1 MTDPVSYNDLAGG
14 SYFYKNGDNYV
25 KITTNA
31 GTKTYQPYQAGDPA
45 ADKESWSYSDIKA
58 LTDAGNKVYYK
69 NGQNYREVTPGVT
82 QIPNYGEAADSS
94 WTYSSL
100 SGDTAYYY
108 KHTDGKYYP
117 VTAVKGTKT
126 VYTAVDGK
134 TEWSYN
140 DVKNADTTYYYK
152 YNGSYYEVTAGTSN
166 WGATNYYD
174 LRFYANRDRYLTS
187 DGSTT
192 TTQNNARNKN
202 NTATL
207 YTGTLYTGAPAD
219 CYYASYTV
227 PGQYRSTT
235 YYLSDTGTTTTQPT
249 DAVAVDTELFAGTL
263 YVQTGAT
270 SQYYAQY
277 TGSKGT
283 TYYLTN
289 SSPVTAQPI
298 DVTDVDALLYTGKL
312 YKEIIPY
319 SASVTIDHETK
330 YLAADGTLVAEK
342 PELTDADTPFWTCD
356 KLYQQESKLE
366 MMQRAVNDFIDAVA
380 GDPAAVNFEQGT
392 AHKISIV
399 KFASDKSD
407 NIGNDLT
414 RDKYNCSQIVTALTP
429 VTGAQADV
437 QTLKTAVAGLTAA
450 GATRV
455 DYGMERAVAALDGS
469 GDGHK
474 AIIVVTDGVPTT
486 QSTFSNTVANDAI
499 GYAAQLKANGN
510 TSVFM
515 IGMLDSVTTQMNNFM
530 NAVSSNY
537 PNAKK
542 ANSANN
548 WQSSMGSKLTQDVI
562 YCENNPANLTLDGLF
577 YRVRKFIATTATPAD
592 TEAVLHDQISEY
604 FDYVDDSLAAYAVP
618 CDAKTGK
625 WEELTDANKA
635 EYLLTSGIN
644 AVMRDRA
651 LTVDGYSFNKDHL
664 HYQIPAMGSGQSAG
678 DYIGEQL
685 VVTYQIK
692 RNTTPLE
699 GSKKVSVGGPT
710 MIDKVLEQG
719 EDPEKLIG
727 IDAGVL
733 LATVGDLE
741 VTYVLN
747 GGTIPARGSLQ
758 EPDEF
763 QNPKLVPYGSR
774 ATYVGAVGLMGG
786 WTITK
791 QDKVFAGWYTD
802 TELTKSWNFKDPVT
816 TDLTLYAKWVD
827 ADYDVTVKVTSDGTT
842 PANAKR
848 VELRNGENV
857 FASNATPTTT
867 GSYVFNDVPA
877 GDYDVVAT
885 ADNGLT
891 ATIKITVSAT
901 GEFTLT
907 LPSDIST
914 EVKKVDPDA
923 RDVSADLSDL
933 AEQYQPA
940 SGDTAKIVM
949 NIESVEDAERTTDR
963 TKAEHAITAI
973 KSVAQANNIPT
984 ENLEYMDVDLKHYV
998 NDAFSANIT
1007 NTANFVPF
1015 TVQFPTDGRNIFVF
1029 RWHDGDNNNTHDN
1042 SIGSIQLTKNSASG
1056 EDYYEVGNNSIT
1068 IYSKNFSVYG
1078 IGWTDEVAPVYYDD
1092 SHQVHA
1098 PAMTSNGKLTI
1109 SQKWASSGATVKLT
1123 VVPDEGHSLTELT
1136 VTKKNGDS
1144 VELKAQ
1150 GKGVYTFKMPAA
1162 DVWVNVSFDCPRD
1175 ETCPIEPYFDTKN
1188 DAWWHDGI
1196 HYCLENELMNGFP
1209 NGTFQPNGNTT
1220 RAQVTVMI
1228 WRLAGSPVANYAH
1241 PFTDVKDDYWYTEAI
1256 RWAAA
1261 EKVVKGISETE
1272 FAPEAPVTREQLAV
1286 MLYRYAQYKGQG
1298 FTGDWTFLLDFS
1310 DREKVS
1316 SWAYEAVCWC
1326 NMKSVVT
1333 GRTET
1338 EFVPSDNATRAE
1350 VAAMFQRFC
1359 VNALA

>member
-1 MTDPVSYNDLAGG
+1 M
-14 SYFYKNGDNYV
+14 
-25 KITTNA
+25 
-31 GTKTYQPYQAGDPA
+31 
-45 ADKESWSYSDIKA
+45 
-58 LTDAGNKVYYK
+58 
-69 NGQNYREVTPGVT
+69 
-82 QIPNYGEAADSS
+82 
-94 WTYSSL
+94 
-100 SGDTAYYY
+100 
-108 KHTDGKYYP
+108 
-117 VTAVKGTKT
+117 
-126 VYTAVDGK
+126 
-134 TEWSYN
+134 
-140 DVKNADTTYYYK
+140 
-152 YNGSYYEVTAGTSN
+152 
-166 WGATNYYD
+166 
-174 LRFYANRDRYLTS
+174 
-187 DGSTT
+187 
-192 TTQNNARNKN
+192 
-202 NTATL
+202 
-207 YTGTLYTGAPAD
+207 
-219 CYYASYTV
+219 
-227 PGQYRSTT
+227 
-235 YYLSDTGTTTTQPT
+235 
-249 DAVAVDTELFAGTL
+249 
-263 YVQTGAT
+263 
-270 SQYYAQY
+270 
-277 TGSKGT
+277 
-283 TYYLTN
+283 
-289 SSPVTAQPI
+289 
-298 DVTDVDALLYTGKL
+298 
-312 YKEIIPY
+312 
-319 SASVTIDHETK
+319 
-330 YLAADGTLVAEK
+330 
-342 PELTDADTPFWTCD
+342 
-356 KLYQQESKLE
+356 
-366 MMQRAVNDFIDAVA
+366 
-380 GDPAAVNFEQGT
+380 
-392 AHKISIV
+392 
-399 KFASDKSD
+399 
-407 NIGNDLT
+407 
-414 RDKYNCSQIVTALTP
+414 
-429 VTGAQADV
+429 
-437 QTLKTAVAGLTAA
+437 
-450 GATRV
+450 
-455 DYGMERAVAALDGS
+455 
-469 GDGHK
+469 
-474 AIIVVTDGVPTT
+474 
-486 QSTFSNTVANDAI
+486 
-499 GYAAQLKANGN
+499 
-510 TSVFM
+510 
-515 IGMLDSVTTQMNNFM
+515 
-530 NAVSSNY
+530 
-537 PNAKK
+537 
-542 ANSANN
+542 
-548 WQSSMGSKLTQDVI
+548 
-562 YCENNPANLTLDGLF
+562 
-577 YRVRKFIATTATPAD
+577 RKFIATTATPAD

-604 FDYVDDSLAAYAVP
+604 FDYVGDSLAAYAVP

-747 GGTIPARGSLQ
+747 GGTIPERGSLQ

-877 GDYDVVAT
+877 GEYDVVAT

-923 RDVSADLSDL
+923 RDVSADLSEL
-933 AEQYQPA
+933 AKEDAYQPED
-940 SGDTAKIVM
+940 GHTAKIVM
-949 NIESVEDAERTTDR
+949 NVASVEDEERTRDR
-963 TKAEHAITAI
+963 TAAEHAITAI

-1029 RWHDGDNNNTHDN
+1029 RWHDDTGDNIHDDN
-1042 SIGSIQLTKNSASG
+1042 VGSILLTTDSTSG
-1056 EDYYEVGNNSIT
+1056 KDYYTVGNNSIT

-1209 NGTFQPNGNTT
+1209 NGMFQPNGNTT

-1298 FTGDWTFLLDFS
+1298 FTGDWAFLLDFS